1 MSINQ
6 RFFEL
11 GVIAVVGNTDLG
23 PFPKDLVD
31 ELQDLDKTV
40 VPIDMGGS
48 RYVSGDEA
56 FPSLLDAPNKPPI
69 EGVIV
74 SLPRHRVDDVVAQM
88 GELNLTQLWL
98 QGPGSLETRARCR
111 ELGIQVHEADAHAYT
126 RPGFSFSK
134 LMLKISGKY

>member
-1 MSINQ
+1 MSANQ
-6 RFFEL
+6 RFFDF
-11 GVIAVVGNTDLG
+11 GVIAVVANTDLG

-31 ELQDLDKTV
+31 ELQQLDKTV
-40 VPIDMGGS
+40 VPVDIGGS

-56 FPSLLDAPNKPPI
+56 FPSLLDAPNKPRI

-88 GELNLTQLWL
+88 EELKLTHLWL
-98 QGPGSLETRARCR
+98 QRPGSPQTLARCK
-111 ELGIQVHEADAHAYT
+111 ELGIQVYEADAHAYT

-134 LMLKISGKY
+134 LMLKLSGRY

>member
-1 MSINQ
+1 MSANQ
-6 RFFEL
+6 RFFEA
-11 GVIAVVGNTDLG
+11 GVIAVVANTDLG
-23 PFPKDLVD
+23 PFPKALVD

-69 EGVIV
+69 EAVIV
-74 SLPRHRVDDVVAQM
+74 LLPRHRVDDVVAQM
-88 GELNLTQLWL
+88 QELNLSKLWL
-98 QGPGSLETRARCR
+98 QRPCSTQTLAHCK
-111 ELGIQVHEADAHAYT
+111 ELGIEVHEADAHAYT

-134 LMLKISGKY
+134 LMLKLSGRY